1 MARKSK
7 FSDAQIIGAIKE
19 IEGGVKAAEVAR
31 KMGVSYETM
40 NRWRAKFGGMSVTEA
55 QEKRRLEDENTRLR
69 RLVSQFALEI
79 DSLKFALGKK
89 W

>member
-1 MARKSK
+1 MEV
-7 FSDAQIIGAIKE
+7 SD
-19 IEGGVKAAEVAR
+19 V
-31 KMGVSYETM
+31 
-40 NRWRAKFGGMSVTEA
+40 